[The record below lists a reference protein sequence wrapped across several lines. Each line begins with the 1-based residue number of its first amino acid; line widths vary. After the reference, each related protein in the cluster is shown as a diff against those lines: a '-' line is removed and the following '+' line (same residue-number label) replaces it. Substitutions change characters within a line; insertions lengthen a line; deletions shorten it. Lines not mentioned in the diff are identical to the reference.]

1 MKNKGVILMRR
12 SSVVYFGL
20 FFLISILFITG
31 CKSETEKEASK
42 LSVINCTRNA
52 SADNAKVSLEY
63 KVYYKGDYVRILN
76 SIEKITSS
84 SSSVLDEYE
93 EAYKKIFSAY
103 DGLDYYE
110 NTITRK
116 DNSVISETTINYG
129 KIDTD
134 QLLEIEGEEDNVI
147 EDGKVKV
154 STWIS
159 FAEKLGATCD
169 D

>member
-1 MKNKGVILMRR
+1 MRR

-20 FFLISILFITG
+20 FFLISIFLITA
-31 CKSETEKEASK
+31 CKSETEKEVSK
-42 LSVINCTRNA
+42 FSVINCTRNA

-63 KVYYKGDYVRILN
+63 KVYYKGDYIQILN
-76 SIEKITSS
+76 SVEKITSS

-93 EAYKKIFSAY
+93 VAYQKIFSAY

-116 DNSVISETTINYG
+116 DDSVISETTINYG